1 MSTPAEIANDAT
13 AEADVLRTEVAD
25 LLQQLEEANA
35 VIDKVRGI
43 GRYVA
48 ARKAEHYERWNDTDS
63 MRDCDLYGAYADL
76 QYRLNKVDGL

>member
-35 VIDKVRGI
+35 VIDAVRGARGI
-43 GRYVA
+43 IRQQVA
-48 ARKAEHYERWNDTDS
+48 MLERSAWSDRPSTR
-63 MRDCDLYGAYADL
+63 MRLDD
-76 QYRLNKVDGL
+76 YRTCLGLLDEVPGL